1 MLKIGELSKICNVS
15 IQTLRYYD
23 KMGLLAADLV
33 DESSGYRYY
42 SPEKIAVYQQI
53 AHLKELGFSLSE
65 IKSFLESKRDKRL
78 VLYARKKRK
87 IQEKIVLLQD
97 TVKQI
102 DKACTDVSNGV
113 LPYYSIPRVPFKD
126 DKSVIGRW
134 KYIGDLPQGKGFE
147 SVEELEKKEILLNDL
162 FFIPGGNQFW
172 IYFWTKGILYS
183 IVHERNIIVPNEYRL
198 FRRDGK
204 DYMAIDWM
212 VDKCIYDNAPD
223 CTRIYERIDAEAYT
237 VKQTFLYAD
246 DTTLDFVPDEAA
258 LGRWEV
264 FDLIEDINDFSV
276 SKKHTNE
283 ASLYIKALEF
293 YPNGSCCRYYSGDA
307 SGMSRVLNYTAG
319 IIMTPEMCV
328 AERYFIKR
336 EKGSDYLIVEHKS
349 GDYLYTGK
357 IFCYYVFRRVEE

>member
-23 KMGLLAADLV
+23 KTGVLVADFV

-42 SPEKIAVYQQI
+42 SPEKISTYQQI

-65 IKSFLESKRDKRL
+65 IKVFLESKHDKRL

-87 IQEKIVLLQD
+87 LQEKIILLQD
-97 TVKQI
+97 TIKRI
-102 DKACTDVSNGV
+102 DKDCTDVSNGV
-113 LPYYSIPRVPFKD
+113 LPYYNLPRVPFKD
-126 DKSVIGRW
+126 DKDVIGRW
-134 KYIGDLPQGKGFE
+134 RYLGDLPQGKGFE
-147 SVEELEKKEILLNDL
+147 FLDELEKKEILLKDL

-183 IVHERNIIVPNEYRL
+183 IVHERNIIVPNEYRI
-198 FRRDGK
+198 FQKHGK
-204 DYMAIDWM
+204 DYMTIDWM
-212 VDKCIYDNAPD
+212 VDKCIYDNASD
-223 CTRIYERIDAEAYT
+223 CTRIYERVDNEAYT

-246 DTTLDFVPDEAA
+246 DTELPFVPDKSV

-264 FDLIEDINDFSV
+264 FDLIEDINDFSTNQ
-276 SKKHTNE
+276 KHAHE
-283 ASLYIKALEF
+283 SSMYIKMLEF
-293 YPNGSCCRYYSGDA
+293 YPNGSCCRYYSGDV
-307 SGMSRVLNYTAG
+307 SGMSRVLNYTFG
-319 IIMTPEMCV
+319 TIMNPEMCV
-328 AERYFIKR
+328 SERYFIKN

-357 IFCYYVFRRVEE
+357 IFCYYVFRRVKE